1 MIAADTSTWIAFLH
15 GADGNDVR
23 LLDRA
28 RADQQVLMLPVALTE
43 LLSDPNATSQ
53 VADLLVGLPLME
65 PDTGYW
71 RRAGESR
78 SRGLKRRR
86 KPRLGDALIAQSCSG
101 IHRGPSQHRPS
112 ARSGRAAMT
121 LQGPMLRWTD
131 RATRWNP
138 PPGQGVPNRV
148 RKSRTQRE

>member
-15 GADGNDVR
+15 GADGNEVC

-28 RADQQVLMLPVALTE
+28 LADQQVLMLPVVLTE

-53 VADLLVGLPLME
+53 VADLLAGLPLME

-86 KPRLGDALIAQSCSG
+86 KARLGDALIAQICIDGDVALITRDRDFSAFEQAAG
-101 IHRGPSQHRPS
+101 LQLRG
-112 ARSGRAAMT
+112 AVTRS
-121 LQGPMLRWTD
+121 
-131 RATRWNP
+131 
-138 PPGQGVPNRV
+138 
-148 RKSRTQRE
+148 